1 MARTIALKRGVS
13 AGTAGA
19 GRASRASFAATRKV
33 LKAAVKRGDVSATE
47 AQKAVERLEA
57 GRKPS
62 SGEAAGRRDDILAAA
77 GRVFASKGYHAATLQ
92 DIADELSL
100 TRPAFYYY
108 FKSKQEILEA
118 ICVATADAADDVI
131 RRETERAESSYEKA
145 VRRTLLAYTIHI
157 AESETTTIMWRNFG
171 EMSPAKQRSLTARRR
186 AREQKVLDLLE
197 RGVKQGEFGTREPK
211 IATLAAFETLNSL
224 HNWFDKGGRL
234 SVEQIADVL
243 VEQVLHGFL
252 ARR

>member
-1 MARTIALKRGVS
+1 MARNIALKRGVR
-13 AGTAGA
+13 AAAADGA
-19 GRASRASFAATRKV
+19 RSSRVSFAATRKV
-33 LKAAVKRGDVSATE
+33 LKAAVSRGDVSATE
-47 AQKAVERLEA
+47 AQKAVERLET

-62 SGEAAGRRDDILAAA
+62 PGETAGRRDDIIAAA

-92 DIADELSL
+92 DVADELSL

-131 RRETERAESSYEKA
+131 RRESELPGPSYEDA
-145 VRRTLLAYTIHI
+145 LRRTLLAYTVHI
-157 AESETTTIMWRNFG
+157 AKSETTTIMWRNFG

-186 AREQKVLDLLE
+186 AREQKVLDLIE
-197 RGVKQGEFGTREPK
+197 RGIKQGEFSTREPK
-211 IATLAAFETLNSL
+211 IATFAAFETLNSL

-243 VEQVLHGFL
+243 VDQVLHGFL